1 VFGIVTLLTP
11 MLVLAHWGYGSYLNI
26 DPDIIEGGYQLAGFI
41 ISGACIGYGIRRGW
55 GHVVNTGVS
64 FFVIFIYTKF
74 FDWWWEIM
82 PKYLFFLLMSLMA
95 ILCLVIFKRL
105 HQSEQSTE
113 QPAAEGTQS

>member
-1 VFGIVTLLTP
+1 
-11 MLVLAHWGYGSYLNI
+11 
-26 DPDIIEGGYQLAGFI
+26 
-41 ISGACIGYGIRRGW
+41 
-55 GHVVNTGVS
+55 VVNTGVS